1 MSGPVRPPLTVA
13 ESDGTPTVRP
23 VNEIALNSADF
34 TLVDQGG
41 GTVRIDVNPGGGT
54 SLTDTQVGFGDS
66 SNLLTGSSKFRY
78 LESAGQLIL
87 TGVADDNAEFLIERS
102 SGSNQTI
109 GIENDSSASP
119 VLRVRVPPNNAKELQ
134 FDNQISDTAV
144 TGGTQGFRFNIG
156 NTADTTLS
164 MLTIGTT
171 DSVSYDVV
179 FNEDSLND
187 YDVRIEGATDANL
200 FVADGSEDAIGIGTS
215 PSTGTKFH
223 IAGGD
228 VKMEADDGTDFFL
241 FDSSESKLTLT
252 GDADNDVV
260 LEVIGSDS
268 ASEAGPRFRITNDT
282 GTDSAMDLV
291 MDNFARGYLEAG
303 APGGVM
309 RNVLQFGQMS
319 TDEYEVVFNED
330 GLPADF
336 RIEGDSKQNLFFLD
350 GGNDRVGIGAQPD
363 AGIFQI
369 RGGQFY
375 IGPAAASG
383 ATEQTPSYHNG
394 ATAIKNYL
402 ASNQSSGDQVA
413 GIRVFGDN
421 FRARGM
427 MIGKMDD
434 PTVDDT
440 ITEQYLFGAQY
451 GRSNTAGISAAPEN
465 GGTEYITVAGLGVA
479 GSSSVVIN
487 EDSIDMDFRV
497 ESNGNVDMLKIDG
510 GLNLVGIGTAPSST
524 GAQLQVDGDASF
536 KSEII
541 NENSTTILTAS
552 QVKNSKVISN
562 PSGSDATIT
571 LPAGEAGMRVTVVN
585 VSASNTVTV
594 AFNASDSSIEG
605 ASGTFPRAMTAA
617 QLETW
622 LCYKDNNWVL
632 ENFI

>member
-1 MSGPVRPPLTVA
+1 VREADGSPSGRPINTIVVSNGDL
-13 ESDGTPTVRP
+13 SISGT
-23 VNEIALNSADF
+23 IATIDTSG
-34 TLVDQGG
+34 TGTIG
-41 GTVRIDVNPGGGT
+41 GTIA
-54 SLTDTQVGFGDS
+54 DTQVAFGSAADTIKG
-66 SNLLTGSSKFRY
+66 NSKFRF

-87 TGVADDNAEFLIERS
+87 TGTGDDNAEFLIERS

-187 YDVRIEGATDANL
+187 YDVRIEGATDQNL
-200 FVADGSEDAIGIGTS
+200 FIAKGSEDAIGIGTS

-350 GGNDRVGIGAQPD
+350 GGDDRVGIGKTPT
-363 AGIFQI
+363 AGIFQVQ
-369 RGGQFY
+369 GGNFY
-375 IGPAAASG
+375 IGPATASG
-383 ATEQTPSYHNG
+383 ASEQTPSYHNG
-394 ATAIKNYL
+394 ATALKNYL
-402 ASNQSSGDQVA
+402 ASNQSSGDQVS

-440 ITEQYLFGAQY
+440 VTEQYLFGAQY

-497 ESNGNVDMLKIDG
+497 ESNGNVDMFKIDG
-510 GLNLVGIGTAPSST
+510 GLNLVSVSAAPVSGGATFQVPDNTISHYCNVNTIRSDAVSIMVMVNEDNQGQMWVHDSASAHTLQLVEGGVKGQHFQFMSTDGDITIDPQGSDTLNGGTASITRSANYEIYTVFCYDT
-524 GAQLQVDGDASF
+524 GKWAL
-536 KSEII
+536 
-541 NENSTTILTAS
+541 
-552 QVKNSKVISN
+552 SN
-562 PSGSDATIT
+562 PS
-571 LPAGEAGMRVTVVN
+571 
-585 VSASNTVTV
+585 
-594 AFNASDSSIEG
+594 
-605 ASGTFPRAMTAA
+605 
-617 QLETW
+617 
-622 LCYKDNNWVL
+622 
-632 ENFI
+632 